1 MRWNILRK
9 LSIFKYNFYIR
20 GRNPLLAAIWYYL
33 SMDESYAPS
42 KGYIMRVICSGK
54 GGYGKRY
61 DIELISDLHKIR
73 FDHGYVNIRGSR
85 IDVYSRNLEKAIQ
98 LRNLGHSSGFKYSK
112 IILNNDIPKVI
123 IESTENI
130 LIYPDEDV
138 DKLLLDISEEIFNKN
153 LKRIKSLF
161 KKIEKLKY

>member
-1 MRWNILRK
+1 MLWKILRK
-9 LSIFKYNFYIR
+9 LSVFKYNFYIR

-33 SMDESYAPS
+33 SMNEAYAPS
-42 KGYIMRVICSGK
+42 RGYIMKIICLSKSGQVQD
-54 GGYGKRY
+54 YN
-61 DIELISDLHKIR
+61 IESLTDLHEIK
-73 FDHGYVNIRGSR
+73 FDCDYINIRGSR
-85 IDVYSRNLEKAIQ
+85 IDVYSRDLEEAVQ

-112 IILNNDIPKVI
+112 IIFNNKIPKVI

-130 LIYPDEDV
+130 LIYSNENI
-138 DKLLLDISEEIFNKN
+138 DKLVIEISEEIFNKN